1 MASLE
6 NLDALSSQPM
16 TQGNPNAGGNSD
28 TPIASDTK
36 VTVSPQ
42 DAKRW
47 AEFRQRVE
55 TCKFYRKKLVRNW
68 RVSIDM
74 RRGKALASQSDEDQI
89 PYNLD
94 WSLTKT
100 KQAALFS
107 QVPKVRVDHS
117 PESIDPNSPW
127 VATFERMLN
136 DSLVTAGVET
146 AMDEVMPDLINAAGI
161 GVVLVSRE
169 TLTVDKNLPQQD
181 LSMLPPD
188 IHKQV
193 LQTGMLNGQP
203 IPMTVVPQAV
213 DARYTVRRISPADF
227 LWPIDYTG
235 SNFDFAPWVGNTGRL
250 TWAEAKSRFKL
261 KDADKPSVLGEE
273 KTVEDRLSRDY
284 ERDHLADD
292 GKVGYDQIFYRE
304 FQYDTDSPSFNA
316 IHHLVFIHGK
326 AEPVIDQAWDGQQIE
341 QANGLPQIIGSQKYP
356 LRTITLAYI
365 TDEDIP
371 PSDSAVGRMFVNE
384 LNRGWTHIAKQRAR
398 TAPAIWFD
406 VNRLDPAIQQAL
418 MRGIW
423 QQAVPV
429 QGDGSRIIGAI
440 QQPPMGQ
447 ENYEFDRLM
456 QQSLENIWALSS
468 DEEDTKDEQ
477 GAVTASAN
485 TVRGRER
492 AKVASFFCGIAEVL
506 GSLMCLYEDPSKFGQ
521 GFDPSFCTKLGY
533 SVLADSTIL
542 LDANQRLLNL
552 NNYMNT
558 YAKTGW
564 VNLQPVLREIT
575 QLIGLDPNV
584 VVVAPQPQQPPMPN
598 VSLRMTGAKD
608 MMNPLMLAFMLK
620 SGMGPTPDMIEMA
633 KQLINDSVQMP
644 QPQAPGTSQPPAP
657 LPPTPGNALPQA
669 GPLPNLTGGTSGQGP
684 GGPQ

>member
-1 MASLE
+1 MATLE

-16 TQGNPNAGGNSD
+16 PQQGQTNPGDAPVAPDTGG
-28 TPIASDTK
+28 
-36 VTVSPQ
+36 TVSPQ

-47 AEFRQRVE
+47 AEFRQRIE

-74 RRGKALASQSDEDQI
+74 RRGKSLSSQSDEDQI

-94 WSLTKT
+94 WALTKT

-136 DSLVTAGVET
+136 DNLVTAGVET

-161 GVVLVSRE
+161 GVVLVARE
-169 TLTVDKNLPQQD
+169 TLTVDKNLPQVD
-181 LSMLPPD
+181 LSLLPPD
-188 IHKQV
+188 IHQQV
-193 LQTGMLNGQP
+193 LQTGMLNGTP
-203 IPMTVVPQAV
+203 IPMSVVPHTV
-213 DARYTVRRISPADF
+213 DSRYTVRRVSPADF

-235 SNFDFAPWVGNTGRL
+235 SNFEFAPWVGNTGRL
-250 TWAEAKSRFKL
+250 TWAEAKSRFGL
-261 KDADKPSVLGEE
+261 QDSDKPSVLGEE

-304 FQYDTDSPSFNA
+304 FQYDTDSPAFNA

-326 AEPVIDQAWDGQQIE
+326 AQPVIDRPWDGQQLDS
-341 QANGLPQIIGSQKYP
+341 QTPDGLPQIIGSQKYP
-356 LRTITLAYI
+356 IRTVTLAYI

-384 LNRGWTHIAKQRAR
+384 LNRGWTHIGKQRAR
-398 TAPAIWFD
+398 TAPSLWFD
-406 VNRLDPAIQQAL
+406 VNRLDPALQQAL
-418 MRGIW
+418 MKGIW

-440 QQPPMGQ
+440 QQPAMPQ
-447 ENYEFDRLM
+447 DNYEFDRLM
-456 QQSLENIWALSS
+456 RESLENIWALSS
-468 DEEDTKDEQ
+468 DEEDVKDEQ
-477 GAVTASAN
+477 GAVQASAN

-492 AKVASFFCGIAEVL
+492 AKIASFFCGIAEVL

-542 LDANQRLLNL
+542 VDANQRLLNL

-575 QLIGLDPNV
+575 QLIGLDPNMV
-584 VVVAPQPQQPPMPN
+584 VQQPMPQQPPMPN
-598 VSLRMTGAKD
+598 ISLRLTGAKD
-608 MMNPLMLAFMLK
+608 MMNPLLLAFMLK
-620 SGMGPTPDMIEMA
+620 SGNAPTPDLIEMA

-644 QPQAPGTSQPPAP
+644 QPQPPGSTVPPSP

-669 GPLPNLTGGTSGQGP
+669 GPLPNLTGAAGGQGP